1 MFGDWQLAVGD
12 WIVGSSLATGAWC
25 VAQVI
30 SAGALSCCWRN
41 LADDCGECGEKR
53 EEVSHMES
61 CQGVKDTTGTGSVTE
76 TLHKELPPLITQQ
89 RAALEGPAQN

>member
-1 MFGDWQLAVGD
+1 MIAEQ
-12 WIVGSSLATGAWC
+12 
-25 VAQVI
+25 
-30 SAGALSCCWRN
+30 
-41 LADDCGECGEKR
+41 CGEKR